1 MKSIKRT
8 GAALLALSMC
18 MSGSVF
24 AKGKIFVD
32 MEEVKSDTPP
42 QVINDRTMV
51 PVRAISEMLG
61 YDVKWI
67 EEKEQV
73 EVYEKDLATPVI
85 TMNIDNTKATYLA
98 YDEEKKDYVSV
109 DAVLDSP
116 ATLINDRTFVPLR
129 FISEAVGYTVDY
141 DDANEDVYMYSPEYN
156 AADKALTDEEL
167 KYVSEQTTED
177 WVAMSD
183 DEKVELVQLIADWWN
198 ENGDTVEDEDAAIVK
213 AIDEK
218 MQEYK
223 KDNKDEYV
231 FDAACELYKID
242 ATKYVKEDSA
252 EQTTE
257 ETTDEAADKTTEETE
272 AEK

>member
-24 AKGKIFVD
+24 AKGKFIVVR
-32 MEEVKSDTPP
+32 EEVKSDTPP

-141 DDANEDVYMYSPEYN
+141 DEANEDVYMYSPEYN

-183 DEKVELVQLIADWWN
+183 DEKIELVQLIADWWN

>member
-1 MKSIKRT
+1 
-8 GAALLALSMC
+8 
-18 MSGSVF
+18 
-24 AKGKIFVD
+24 

-73 EVYEKDLATPVI
+73 EVYDKDIPKPII
-85 TMNIDNTKATYLA
+85 TMNIDNAKATYLKA
-98 YDEEKKDYVSV
+98 TYEEGGQVYVSV

-141 DDANEDVYMYSPEYN
+141 DEANEDVYMYSPEYN
-156 AADKALTDEEL
+156 AGNEALTDEEL

-183 DEKVELVQLIADWWN
+183 DEKIELVQLIADWWN

-231 FDAACELYKID
+231 FDTACELYEID
-242 ATKYVKEDSA
+242 VTKYVKEDSE
-252 EQTTE
+252 EQPTE
-257 ETTDEAADKTTEETE
+257 ETTDEAADTKAEEAEKAEETE

>member
-141 DDANEDVYMYSPEYN
+141 DEANEDVYMYSPEYN
-156 AADKALTDEEL
+156 AADEALTDEEL

>member
-141 DDANEDVYMYSPEYN
+141 DEANEDVYMYSPEYN

-183 DEKVELVQLIADWWN
+183 DEKIELVQLIADWWN

-242 ATKYVKEDSA
+242 VTKYVKEDSA

>member
-24 AKGKIFVD
+24 AKGQIFVD

-141 DDANEDVYMYSPEYN
+141 DEANEDVYMYSPEYN

-183 DEKVELVQLIADWWN
+183 DEKIELVQLIADWWN

>member
-141 DDANEDVYMYSPEYN
+141 DEANEDVYMYSPEYN

-183 DEKVELVQLIADWWN
+183 DEKIELVQLIADWWN

>member
-141 DDANEDVYMYSPEYN
+141 DEANEDVYMYSPEYN

-183 DEKVELVQLIADWWN
+183 DEKIELVQLIADWWN

-231 FDAACELYKID
+231 FDTACELYKID